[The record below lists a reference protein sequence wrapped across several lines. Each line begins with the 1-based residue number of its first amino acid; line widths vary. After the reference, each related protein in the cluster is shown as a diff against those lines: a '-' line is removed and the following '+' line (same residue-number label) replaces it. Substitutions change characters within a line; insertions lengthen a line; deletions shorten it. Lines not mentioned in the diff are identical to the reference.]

1 MITKITNKILN
12 SIDSYIDSKK
22 IENRYNSYQKIPEN
36 VDNFFM
42 RFYMDVNHVDYL
54 VIKHTDINYLD
65 DILFSNKALKVKFE
79 EFKSFCT
86 QLLYGNN
93 NKTNTHM
100 ILLEYSP
107 TTKEIISVKCQWNE
121 SGIWIECY
129 EDNVMLSVNNGN
141 LRWKTRNYNCN
152 NINNYLQDMLDEMKG
167 ILISKA
173 GYALNAEYTEEFKTF
188 KNKSTIEVANEKFS
202 TKKYNYKSQ
211 EELVEIVNKKLTS
224 DFVKVGIFTF
234 KDDHEKKVLTIFDE
248 LIKSNNERHLMRQ
261 LMSLMMF
268 YFKIKNQSPTIYF
281 DYSNV
286 EGKVNKLQKLDGIFY
301 VYCFDKLL
309 ELFIGKDKHTFT
321 YKSPL
326 KDEKYEKTSETLNDV
341 YIYLLES
348 IREDINKT
356 LMNGNNTITLN
367 HLKVYE
373 MINI

>member
-1 MITKITNKILN
+1 VITTIAHKIIN
-12 SIDSYIDSKK
+12 SIDSYIDSKN
-22 IENRYNSYQKIPEN
+22 IENRYNSHQKIPET

-42 RFYMDVNHVDYL
+42 RFYMDINHTEYL

-65 DILFSNKALKVKFE
+65 DILFSNDALKINFE
-79 EFKSFCT
+79 AFKIFCT

-100 ILLEYSP
+100 ILIEYSN
-107 TTKEIISVKCQWNE
+107 TKDAIISVKCQWNE
-121 SGIWIECY
+121 SGIWLELY
-129 EDNVMLSVNNGN
+129 EKNLILSVNDGN
-141 LRWKTRNYNCN
+141 LRWQTRNYNCN
-152 NINNYLQDMLDEMKG
+152 DINNCFQDMLDEMKG

-173 GYALNAEYTEEFKTF
+173 GYAVNDEYSEDFKTF
-188 KNKSTIEVANEKFS
+188 KNKSIREVANEQFS

-211 EELVEIVNKKLTS
+211 EELVEIVNKQLTRN
-224 DFVKVGIFTF
+224 FVKAGIFTF

-248 LIKSNNERHLMRQ
+248 LIKSKNERQLMRQ
-261 LMSLMMF
+261 LMSLMIF

-281 DYSNV
+281 DCSNDV
-286 EGKVNKLQKLDGIFY
+286 GKVNKLKKLDGIFY
-301 VYCFDKLL
+301 VYCFDNLL

-326 KDEKYEKTSETLNDV
+326 RNDECEKTSETLNDV

-348 IREDINKT
+348 IREDINKK
-356 LMNGNNTITLN
+356 LMNGDNTITLN

-373 MINI
+373 MIHI